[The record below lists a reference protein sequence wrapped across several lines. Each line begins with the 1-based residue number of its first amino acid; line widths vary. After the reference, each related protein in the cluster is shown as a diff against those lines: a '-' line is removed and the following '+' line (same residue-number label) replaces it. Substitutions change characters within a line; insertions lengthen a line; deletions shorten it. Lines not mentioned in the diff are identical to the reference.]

1 MARSSMAAD
10 MLGLEV
16 SEISSS
22 TQDHISGSFLMAL
35 AAIPIIAYSSNLL
48 VTLRGKD
55 AFVENADS
63 PGIAEINTGA
73 LMLIPIAIGALF
85 VQTDALG
92 GVGELSGLS
101 ETLDLLG
108 IWTVLIPLSLGT
120 ALYVL
125 PQVSGR
131 KVLSVNRSR
140 AAYWLMSGGA
150 IAGLTFTIMADLN
163 DMALAEALAENPSS
177 ITEELRILGSV
188 TFYGTVL
195 GSIFHCT
202 NVISGQFRGENLSEE
217 VETSTTLSPQT
228 YELTSSTSV
237 RRILASG
244 ATLDTEVN
252 PVPQSEEAGTAT
264 EL

>member
-1 MARSSMAAD
+1 M
-10 MLGLEV
+10 
-16 SEISSS
+16 
-22 TQDHISGSFLMAL
+22 
-35 AAIPIIAYSSNLL
+35 IPVIAYSSNLL
-48 VTLRGKD
+48 VTLRGTD

-63 PGIAEINTGA
+63 PGIAEMNMGA
-73 LMLIPIAIGALF
+73 WMLIPIAIGSLF

-92 GVGELSGLS
+92 GAGELSGIS
-101 ETLDLLG
+101 QTLDLLSL
-108 IWTVLIPLSLGT
+108 WAVLMPLSLGT
-120 ALYVL
+120 ALYVF

-131 KVLSVNRSR
+131 NVLSVSRSR
-140 AAYWLMSGGA
+140 AAFWLMSGGA
-150 IAGLTFTIMADLN
+150 VAGLTFTIMADLN
-163 DMALAEALAENPSS
+163 DMALIESLAENPSS

-202 NVISGQFRGENLSEE
+202 NLISGQFRGEKLSEE
-217 VETSTTLSPQT
+217 VESSTSLSPHT

-244 ATLDTEVN
+244 ATLDTEVI
-252 PVPQSEEAGTAT
+252 PVSQSEEAGSAT